1 MDAQFEFM
9 EIFTFEALHIVIIQ
23 KFKFQTMCIKVHNS
37 SNINNTSFDLENVQ
51 YQPEYKLAINNKLMR
66 IITYIKND
74 QYMVYLI

>member
-1 MDAQFEFM
+1 
-9 EIFTFEALHIVIIQ
+9 
-23 KFKFQTMCIKVHNS
+23 MCIKVHNS